1 MPLINKD
8 ILNRNLLAL
17 TNSSPEAANSLTY
30 CDTSETVTFQ
40 KTRSNHNI
48 PVYFRNNQNK
58 KLIHSSFDPVKEGI
72 RLFDQYNAEG
82 MLLILGLGGGYHIRP
97 FLKSARISSIIIIEN
112 NTNEIRS
119 ILGNIDLSD
128 IFLDKRVSLWISP
141 DPEVFSAY
149 LLRHYLPVI
158 SGNLQTITLRS
169 RVLMDNDFYS
179 RLTAVVK
186 HTIDQIT
193 DDYTVQT
200 HFGKKWFV
208 NTLSNLKKSE
218 KTVYSL
224 KPISKAYITAA
235 GPSLEKQL
243 SELKERESDSTLIAT
258 DTSLPVLLSNAI
270 KPDLVISIDCQHI
283 SYNHFMSGYP
293 EDVPLILDLA
303 SPSFLTRFSRL
314 NFFFTSDHPFSRYV
328 SNEFRCFPKIDTSG
342 GNVTHAALSLAELL
356 GAREIYLLGA
366 DFSYPFGKPYA
377 RDSYIYPYFFSRTG
391 RISGIED
398 KIFSFVMHNKSINKE
413 KTSKGYRYI
422 SKPMIHYKESIEK
435 KAAQCHSR
443 VTGMPGDGV
452 KLNFPISQ
460 SYKNREIHFVSA
472 GIPYQSSRDFLIEYK
487 NKIEA
492 LPEITV
498 SVNEYLNSL
507 SQKEKEVWVTI
518 LPTAAQYRKKT
529 ETGVEAIRKA
539 RLWSL
544 ELINRVL
551 DSEEYRSVVYKA

>member
-1 MPLINKD
+1 
-8 ILNRNLLAL
+8 
-17 TNSSPEAANSLTY
+17 
-30 CDTSETVTFQ
+30 
-40 KTRSNHNI
+40 
-48 PVYFRNNQNK
+48 
-58 KLIHSSFDPVKEGI
+58 
-72 RLFDQYNAEG
+72 
-82 MLLILGLGGGYHIRP
+82 MLLIFGLGGGYHIRP
-97 FLKSARISSIIIIEN
+97 FLKSPRVSSVIVIEN
-112 NTNEIRS
+112 NKDEVRS

-141 DPEVFSAY
+141 DPGEFSAY
-149 LLRHYLPVI
+149 LLRHYLPVL

-169 RVLMDNDFYS
+169 RVIMDNDFYS

-186 HTIDQIT
+186 NTIDQIT

-224 KPISKAYITAA
+224 KPIKKAYITAA

-243 SELKERESDSTLIAT
+243 GELKEREPDSTLIAT

-283 SYNHFMSGYP
+283 SYNHFMCGYP

-328 SNEFRCFPKIDTSG
+328 SNEFRRFPKIDTSG

-377 RDSYIYPYFFSRTG
+377 RESYIYPYFFSRTG
-391 RISGIED
+391 RTSGIED
-398 KIFSFVMHNKSINKE
+398 KIFSFVMHNRSINKE
-413 KTSKGYRYI
+413 KTVKGYRYI
-422 SKPMIHYKESIEK
+422 SKPMIHYKESIER
-435 KAAQCHSR
+435 KAAQCHSK
-443 VTGMPGDGV
+443 VIGLPGDGV
-452 KLNFPISQ
+452 KLNFPLSRKNQ
-460 SYKNREIHFVSA
+460 NREINFVSA
-472 GIPYQSSRDFLIEYK
+472 GTPYQSSRDFLRAYK
-487 NKIEA
+487 NKIAA
-492 LPEITV
+492 LPEITEP
-498 SVNEYLNSL
+498 VNEYMNSL
-507 SQKEKEVWVTI
+507 SQEEKEVWVTI

-529 ETGVEAIRKA
+529 DTGVEAIQNA

-544 ELINRVL
+544 ELIRRVL
-551 DSEEYRSVVYKA
+551 DSEEYRSVVHKI